1 MKRLASEVLRE
12 LEIRVAR
19 LEKQSAY
26 KLPDG
31 IQMTDF
37 DRKPPKQIERNFGY
51 DPMEMGMGSFST
63 LYTPGNAGAGKDF
76 IPGYSEPSPTT
87 VFVEEG
93 DFIVVIGD
101 DDKKKGTHKLI
112 RRYIENFAR
121 AESSHISIERDKK
134 YPMYRSGRFPF
145 ADYILTCA
153 HRDLKEFRS
162 LAQDLEG
169 LGVEFTVDRSEAR
182 DLGF

>member
-1 MKRLASEVLRE
+1 MCFNLD
-12 LEIRVAR
+12 RV
-19 LEKQSAY
+19 
-26 KLPDG
+26 
-31 IQMTDF
+31 
-37 DRKPPKQIERNFGY
+37 ERMQWL
-51 DPMEMGMGSFST
+51 DPMSMGMGHFDPMSMSG
-63 LYTPGNAGAGKDF
+63 YAGAGKDF

-121 AESSHISIERDKK
+121 AESSHIEMDKDVK

-145 ADYILTCA
+145 ADYILTCD
-153 HRDLKEFRS
+153 HGDLKEFRS

-182 DLGF
+182 DLGV